1 MQAAVSRTPDS
12 FRRNSGLPAA
22 RFILKLNRKTNRSLT
37 RTTTARGATWLAAS
51 CLAAGYLS
59 FSGLAIAQSSSGSAQ
74 DTKSR
79 TTTSQ
84 LPNLGD
90 GSDMTSGNERRLG
103 DRIIRELY
111 RDPDY
116 IDDPVLLEYVN
127 DIWQPLLAAA
137 RLRGD
142 LSAELDERFAW
153 EILMGRDRSVNAFA
167 LPGGYFGLHLGL
179 VAVVGSRDELASVLG
194 HELSHVTQRH
204 ISRLMSKQSQQSPW
218 LLGAMILGM
227 LAASKS
233 PDAANALITGG
244 QAVAAQNQLNFSRD
258 MEREADRVGFGVM
271 TQAGFDAQGA
281 VAMFDKLQQASRLND
296 RGSFPYLRSH
306 PLTTER
312 IADMESR
319 AVQSRVSN
327 QPAATAA
334 GKVDYAM
341 AHALIAARARVLSFS
356 AMDDLRSWGQRTESA
371 NFASQAP
378 AIQAG
383 SLYGAAFAALK
394 LRDAAV
400 AQKLLARLS
409 DVTRGDAAA
418 SRLTRL
424 LGGEM
429 ALAFNDARQ
438 ALKSIEGSA
447 PLNSRRPETLLG
459 AQALIGTNQ
468 PALAATQLQTWVS
481 AHPRDAMAWQLLSS
495 AYAAQGQTIRAVRA
509 EGESRVAV
517 LDYAPAVDRFKAAQT
532 LAKNMPN
539 KNSADNIE
547 ASIID
552 TRVRQVALLLKEQ
565 AVER

>member
-1 MQAAVSRTPDS
+1 MKLTTKQLQRPKNVKWTRAA
-12 FRRNSGLPAA
+12 L
-22 RFILKLNRKTNRSLT
+22 
-37 RTTTARGATWLAAS
+37 WLVAS
-51 CLAAGYLS
+51 CIS
-59 FSGLAIAQSSSGSAQ
+59 ISGSAVAQTSPGSAQ
-74 DTKSR
+74 DSKAR
-79 TTTSQ
+79 TATTQ

-90 GSDMTSGNERRLG
+90 SSDMTSGDERRLG

-142 LSAELDERFAW
+142 LSPELDERFAW

-179 VAVVGSRDELASVLG
+179 MAVVGSRDELASVLG

-204 ISRLMSKQSQQSPW
+204 ISRLISKQSQQSPW
-218 LLGAMILGM
+218 LLGAMILGV

-281 VAMFDKLQQASRLND
+281 VGMFDKLQQASRLND

-306 PLTTER
+306 PLTSER
-312 IADMESR
+312 IADMQSR
-319 AVQSRVSN
+319 AVQSRSVESRSVESRAGN
-327 QPAATAA
+327 QASGAAA
-334 GKVDYAM
+334 GKAEFAM
-341 AHALIAARARVLSFS
+341 AHALISARARVLSFS
-356 AMDDLRSWGQRTESA
+356 AMDDLRSWGPRAEGA
-371 NFASQAP
+371 DFARQSP
-378 AIQAG
+378 LLQAG
-383 SLYGAAFAALK
+383 GLYGAAFAALK
-394 LRDAAV
+394 LRDATATQRWT
-400 AQKLLARLS
+400 AKLAE
-409 DVTRGDAAA
+409 VTRGDAAA
-418 SRLTRL
+418 ERLTRL
-424 LGGEM
+424 LGAEV

-438 ALKSIEGSA
+438 ALDLTGASPSA
-447 PLNSRRPETLLG
+447 NPRRPETLLG
-459 AQALIGTNQ
+459 AQALLGTGQ
-468 PALAATQLQTWVS
+468 PSIAAGQLQNWVT

-509 EGESRVAV
+509 EAESRVAV

-539 KNSADNIE
+539 KSSADHIE
-547 ASIID
+547 AAIID
-552 TRVRQVALLLKEQ
+552 TRTRQVALLLKEQ

>member
-1 MQAAVSRTPDS
+1 MRA
-12 FRRNSGLPAA
+12 
-22 RFILKLNRKTNRSLT
+22 
-37 RTTTARGATWLAAS
+37 ATWLAAS
-51 CLAAGYLS
+51 CLAIS
-59 FSGLAIAQSSSGSAQ
+59 SLAIAQTNSGSNQDSKSRSSSA
-74 DTKSR
+74 
-79 TTTSQ
+79 Q

-90 GSDMTSGNERRLG
+90 GSDMTSGDERRLG

-142 LSAELDERFAW
+142 LSTELDERFAW

-194 HELSHVTQRH
+194 HEMSHVTQRH
-204 ISRLMSKQSQQSPW
+204 ISRLISKQNQQSPW
-218 LLGAMILGM
+218 LLGAMILGV

-312 IADMESR
+312 IADM
-319 AVQSRVSN
+319 QSRVSN

-334 GKVDYAM
+334 TGKVDYTM
-341 AHALIAARARVLSFS
+341 AHALISARARVLSFS
-356 AMDDLRSWGQRTESA
+356 AMDDLRSWGPRAEGGDFSSQTPAMQAA
-371 NFASQAP
+371 N
-378 AIQAG
+378 
-383 SLYGAAFAALK
+383 LYGAVFAAVK
-394 LRDAAV
+394 LRDSAA
-400 AQKLLARLS
+400 AQRSLAKL
-409 DVTRGDAAA
+409 VHITRSDAAA

-424 LGGEM
+424 LGAEL

-438 ALKSIEGSA
+438 ALDLTESSA
-447 PLNSRRPETLLG
+447 IPNPRRPETLLG
-459 AQALIGTNQ
+459 AQALIAAGQ
-468 PALAATQLQTWVS
+468 SAPAASLLQTWVT
-481 AHPRDAMAWQLLSS
+481 ARPRDAMAWQLLAS
-495 AYAAQGQTIRAVRA
+495 AYAAQGQTIRSVRA
-509 EGESRVAV
+509 EAESRVAV
-517 LDYAPAVDRFKAAQT
+517 LDYASAVDRFKAAQT
-532 LAKNMPN
+532 LAKNMAN
-539 KNSADNIE
+539 KSSADNIE

-552 TRVRQVALLLKEQ
+552 TRTRQVALLLKEQ

>member
-1 MQAAVSRTPDS
+1 
-12 FRRNSGLPAA
+12 
-22 RFILKLNRKTNRSLT
+22 
-37 RTTTARGATWLAAS
+37 
-51 CLAAGYLS
+51 
-59 FSGLAIAQSSSGSAQ
+59 
-74 DTKSR
+74 
-79 TTTSQ
+79 
-84 LPNLGD
+84 
-90 GSDMTSGNERRLG
+90 MTSGDERRLG

-137 RLRGD
+137 RMRGD

-179 VAVVGSRDELASVLG
+179 MAVVGSRDELASVLG

-204 ISRLMSKQSQQSPW
+204 ISRLISKQSQQSPW
-218 LLGAMILGM
+218 LLGAMILGV

-244 QAVAAQNQLNFSRD
+244 QALAAQNQLNFSRD

-312 IADMESR
+312 IADM
-319 AVQSRVSN
+319 QSRVGN
-327 QPAATAA
+327 QPPQTRAA
-334 GKVDYAM
+334 GKADDVM
-341 AHALIAARARVLSFS
+341 LHALIAARARVLSFS
-356 AMDDLRSWGQRTESA
+356 AMDDLRSWGPRTEGA
-371 NFASQAP
+371 DFASQAP
-378 AIQAG
+378 STQAA

-394 LRDAAV
+394 LRDASA
-400 AQKLLARLS
+400 AQKLLARLAN
-409 DVTRGDAAA
+409 VTLGNIPAT
-418 SRLTRL
+418 RLTRL
-424 LGGEM
+424 LGAEV

-438 ALKSIEGSA
+438 ALDLAGSA
-447 PLNSRRPETLLG
+447 TASAATLRRPDTLLS
-459 AQALIGTNQ
+459 AQAQIGAGQ
-468 PALAATQLQTWVS
+468 PSVAAAQLQTWVS
-481 AHPRDAMAWQLLSS
+481 AHPRDAMAWQLLST

-509 EGESRVAV
+509 EAESRVAT

-547 ASIID
+547 AAIID
-552 TRVRQVALLLKEQ
+552 TRTRQVVLLLKEQ
-565 AVER
+565 TVER

>member
-1 MQAAVSRTPDS
+1 
-12 FRRNSGLPAA
+12 
-22 RFILKLNRKTNRSLT
+22 
-37 RTTTARGATWLAAS
+37 
-51 CLAAGYLS
+51 
-59 FSGLAIAQSSSGSAQ
+59 
-74 DTKSR
+74 
-79 TTTSQ
+79 
-84 LPNLGD
+84 
-90 GSDMTSGNERRLG
+90 MTSGDERRLG

-218 LLGAMILGM
+218 LLGAMILGV
-227 LAASKS
+227 LAASKN

-244 QAVAAQNQLNFSRD
+244 QALAAQNQLNFSRD

-312 IADMESR
+312 IADMQSR

-327 QPAATAA
+327 QPSGGGAA
-334 GKVDYAM
+334 GKGDEAM
-341 AHALIAARARVLSFS
+341 AHALISARARVLSFS
-356 AMDDLRSWGQRTESA
+356 AMDDLRSWGPRTQGA
-371 NFASQAP
+371 DFTSQAP
-378 AIQAG
+378 VLQAG
-383 SLYGAAFAALK
+383 GLYGAAFAALK
-394 LRDAAV
+394 LRDATA
-400 AQKLLARLS
+400 AQKLLARLV

-424 LGGEM
+424 LDAEM
-429 ALAFNDARQ
+429 VLAFNDARQ
-438 ALKSIEGSA
+438 ALNLTNASPGLAASG
-447 PLNSRRPETLLG
+447 PRRPETLLI
-459 AQALIGTNQ
+459 AQALISTGQ
-468 PALAATQLQTWVS
+468 AAYAAAQLQTWVS

-495 AYAAQGQTIRAVRA
+495 AYAAQGQTIRSVRA
-509 EGESRVAV
+509 EGESRVAI
-517 LDYAPAVDRFKAAQT
+517 LDYAPAVDRLKAAQT
-532 LAKNMPN
+532 LARNMPN
-539 KNSADNIE
+539 KNSADHIE

-552 TRVRQVALLLKEQ
+552 ARLRQVALLLKEQ

>member
-1 MQAAVSRTPDS
+1 MVQTLPQLH
-12 FRRNSGLPAA
+12 RNQFELSPIRAIEVVCLPT
-22 RFILKLNRKTNRSLT
+22 RLILKLNLKSNRSLT
-37 RTTTARGATWLAAS
+37 RVISAQAATWLTAS
-51 CLAAGYLS
+51 CLAI
-59 FSGLAIAQSSSGSAQ
+59 SGVAIAQTSSGSVQ
-74 DTKSR
+74 DSR
-79 TTTSQ
+79 GRAATTQ

-90 GSDMTSGNERRLG
+90 GSDMTSGDERRLG

-153 EILMGRDRSVNAFA
+153 EILMGKDRSVNAFA

-179 VAVVGSRDELASVLG
+179 LAVVGSRDELASVLG

-204 ISRLMSKQSQQSPW
+204 ISRLISKQSQQSPW
-218 LLGAMILGM
+218 LLGAMILGV

-312 IADMESR
+312 IADM
-319 AVQSRVSN
+319 QSRVSN
-327 QPAATAA
+327 QPAGVTTDKAEH
-334 GKVDYAM
+334 AM
-341 AHALIAARARVLSFS
+341 AHALISARARVLSFS
-356 AMDDLRSWGQRTESA
+356 AMDDLRSWRARTESA
-371 NFASQAP
+371 EFSSQAL
-378 AIQAG
+378 ALQAAN
-383 SLYGAAFAALK
+383 LYGAAFAALK
-394 LRDAAV
+394 LRDAAT
-400 AQKLLARLS
+400 AQKSLARLV
-409 DVTRGDAAA
+409 DVTRDNVAAA
-418 SRLTRL
+418 RIARL
-424 LGGEM
+424 LGAEI

-438 ALKSIEGSA
+438 GLNLAGSSA
-447 PLNSRRPETLLG
+447 ISPRRPETLLS
-459 AQALIGTNQ
+459 AQALIGTGQ
-468 PALAATQLQTWVS
+468 PASAAAQLQTWVS

-517 LDYAPAVDRFKAAQT
+517 LDYAAAVDRFKAAQI

-539 KNSADNIE
+539 KNSADHIE

-552 TRVRQVALLLKEQ
+552 TRLRQVALLLKEQ

>member
-1 MQAAVSRTPDS
+1 MAGQAAIWLTATC
-12 FRRNSGLPAA
+12 L
-22 RFILKLNRKTNRSLT
+22 SL
-37 RTTTARGATWLAAS
+37 
-51 CLAAGYLS
+51 
-59 FSGLAIAQSSSGSAQ
+59 SGLAIAQTSSGSAQ
-74 DTKSR
+74 DSKSR
-79 TTTSQ
+79 SSTSQ

-90 GSDMTSGNERRLG
+90 GSDMTSGDERRLG

-218 LLGAMILGM
+218 LLGAMILGV

-319 AVQSRVSN
+319 AAQSRVSN
-327 QPAATAA
+327 PPPATAA
-334 GKVDYAM
+334 PGKVDYTM

-356 AMDDLRSWGQRTESA
+356 AMDDFRSWGQRTEGA

-394 LRDAAV
+394 LRDATA

-409 DVTRGDAAA
+409 DVTRGDGAA

-429 ALAFNDARQ
+429 ALAFNDAPQ

-447 PLNSRRPETLLG
+447 PLNPRRPETLLG

-539 KNSADNIE
+539 KSSADNIE

>member
-1 MQAAVSRTPDS
+1 ML
-12 FRRNSGLPAA
+12 G
-22 RFILKLNRKTNRSLT
+22 I
-37 RTTTARGATWLAAS
+37 TAS
-51 CLAAGYLS
+51 
-59 FSGLAIAQSSSGSAQ
+59 SAQ
-74 DTKSR
+74 TSASATGPKAPPDR
-79 TTTSQ
+79 PATTQ

-127 DIWQPLLAAA
+127 DIWQPLLEAA

-153 EILMGRDRSVNAFA
+153 EILLGRDRSVNAFA

-204 ISRLMSKQSQQSPW
+204 ISRLISRQNQQSPW

-271 TQAGFDAQGA
+271 VQAGFDPQGA
-281 VAMFDKLQQASRLND
+281 VSMFDRLQQASRLND

-306 PLTTER
+306 PLTSER

-319 AVQSRVSN
+319 AAQSRVSN
-327 QPAATAA
+327 QPAAA
-334 GKVDYAM
+334 GPRKAEHAM
-341 AHALIAARARVLSFS
+341 AHALISARARVLSFS
-356 AMDDLRSWGQRTESA
+356 AMDELRGWIARAQGAE
-371 NFASQAP
+371 FALQAP
-378 AIQAG
+378 TLQATN
-383 SLYGAAFAALK
+383 LYGAALAAMK
-394 LRDAAV
+394 LRDAAT
-400 AQKLLARLS
+400 AQKSLARLVE
-409 DVTRGDAAA
+409 VTRGDAAA

-424 LGGEM
+424 LGAEM
-429 ALAFNDARQ
+429 GLAFNEARQ
-438 ALKSIEGSA
+438 ALNWANAASA
-447 PLNSRRPETLLG
+447 TARRPETLLG
-459 AQALIGTNQ
+459 AQALIATGQ
-468 PALAATQLQTWVS
+468 PAPAAAQLQTWVS

-509 EGESRVAV
+509 EAESRVAV
-517 LDYAPAVDRFKAAQT
+517 LDYAAAVDRFRAAQA
-532 LAKNMPN
+532 LAKNMPE
-539 KNSADNIE
+539 KSSADNIE
-547 ASIID
+547 AAIID
-552 TRVRQVALLLKEQ
+552 TRARQVALLLREQ
-565 AVER
+565 TVER